1 MKNYRLEN
9 RLIKPHIRFEPTIE
23 DEQNYDLL
31 TKNTWK
37 VNKEK
42 TFDWRIKGCGEF
54 GLFDIIENEKN
65 IKDFTLSFDAK
76 NNIYSLKRNDFEE
89 IGIFETI
96 NNLNFLM
103 KNKENTQ
110 NVEILFVDENI
121 CILNFDECVICGD
134 TNNGEDIDY
143 YNNRF
148 KELYFLEK

>member
-9 RLIKPHIRFEPTIE
+9 KLIKVRIRFSPTIE
-23 DEQNYDLL
+23 NEQNYDLL

-54 GLFDIIENEKN
+54 GLFDVIENEKN
-65 IKDFTLSFDAK
+65 IKEFTLCFDAK
-76 NNIYSLKRNDFEE
+76 NNIYSIKSSDFEE

-121 CILNFDECVICGD
+121 CVLNFEEI
-134 TNNGEDIDY
+134 EIDVY
-143 YNNRF
+143 RNRF
-148 KELYFLEK
+148 KELYFLET

>member
-9 RLIKPHIRFEPTIE
+9 KLIKVHIRFEPTIE

-31 TKNTWK
+31 TKNVWK

-65 IKDFTLSFDAK
+65 IKEFTLCFDMK
-76 NNIYSLKRNDFEE
+76 NNIYSLKRNDFKE

-121 CILNFDECVICGD
+121 CVLNFEEI
-134 TNNGEDIDY
+134 EIDVY
-143 YNNRF
+143 RNRF
-148 KELYFLEK
+148 KELYFLEKIN

>member
-1 MKNYRLEN
+1 MRNNRLEN
-9 RLIKPHIRFEPTIE
+9 KLLKPRIRFEPTIE

-31 TKNTWK
+31 TKNIWK

-42 TFDWRIKGCGEF
+42 TFDWRIKGSGEF
-54 GLFDIIENEKN
+54 GLFDVIENKKN

-76 NNIYSLKRNDFEE
+76 NNIYSLESIDFEE

-96 NNLNFLM
+96 DDLNFLM
-103 KNKENTQ
+103 KNKENIQ

-121 CILNFDECVICGD
+121 CVLNFEEI
-134 TNNGEDIDY
+134 EIDVY
-143 YNNRF
+143 RNRF